1 MRKTSFGL
9 GLAATIIAFVIALLM
24 LLFGLSTFYMAEIHW
39 DESNNQDN
47 YKTSVLDD
55 NSGFRADT
63 DVDSFFNIFFDAI
76 GVWLIVSS
84 ICLFIAVTL
93 GIIGICITIRRQ
105 SIAAGVMLLIA
116 AILSIPSLYGFHAFA
131 LFIPAGVLA
140 FIKDKKEGKI
150 DTQYETVKEEII

>member
-24 LLFGLSTFYMAEIHW
+24 LLFGLSTFYMAELHW

-55 NSGFRADT
+55 NSGFRGD
-63 DVDSFFNIFFDAI
+63 IFFDAI

-131 LFIPAGVLA
+131 LFVPAGVLA
-140 FIKDKKEGKI
+140 FIKNKKEGKI